1 MSERAKFNYLSILL
15 LLALAIVGLSI
26 ANALQ
31 AVNAF
36 QQESNATKAGDV
48 NTIRPWMTIHV
59 IAHVYHIPEDYLD
72 SSLHMAKA
80 NPLHRATLYEI
91 ASHKRQPV
99 DQLIRTLKHIILSY
113 RKEHPGSSPPAQLL
127 RPRISNFLAP
137 VSGETIE

>member
-15 LLALAIVGLSI
+15 LLALVIVGLSI
-26 ANALQ
+26 VNALQ

-36 QQESNATKAGDV
+36 QQERNATKAGDV

-59 IAHVYHIPEDYLD
+59 ISHVYHVPEEYLD
-72 SSLHMAKA
+72 NSLQMAKA
-80 NPLHRATLYEI
+80 SPLHRATLYEI

-113 RKEHPGSSPPAQLL
+113 RKEHPGSSSSVQPL
-127 RPRISNFLAP
+127 RTRISNFLAP
-137 VSGETIE
+137 VSGEMKA